1 MSKPERIQKILA
13 RSGHGSRR
21 QIEQWIREERLLVN
35 GQIARLG
42 DCVSPAD
49 TVVLAGKKL
58 RLAAAE
64 QIPCRV
70 LLYHKPVGEI
80 CSRSDPEHRP
90 TIYERIPPVHVGR
103 WIAVGRLDINTSG
116 LLLMTT
122 DGELANRLM
131 HPAAGIEREY
141 AVRVRGEVT
150 RNILQRLKQGV
161 ELEDGRA
168 AFDDIRAGGG
178 VGVNQWYHVVLKE
191 GRKREVRRLWEALGL
206 QVSRLVRVRF
216 GSLLLP
222 RGLRPGHWQA
232 LEDEAVRALCAS
244 VGLSVDVTPS
254 PLASRPAPR
263 RRRSAGRGK
272 GTTRA
277 KDRRRR

>member
-21 QIEQWIREERLLVN
+21 QIEQWIREERLQVN
-35 GQIARLG
+35 GRVARLG
-42 DCVSPAD
+42 DCINPAD
-49 TVVLAGKKL
+49 TVLLAGKKL
-58 RLAAAE
+58 RLSAAE
-64 QIPCRV
+64 QVPCRV

-90 TIYERIPPVHVGR
+90 TIYQRIPPARVGR

-150 RNILQRLKQGV
+150 RDIVQRLKQGV
-161 ELEDGRA
+161 DLEDGRA

-178 VGVNQWYHVVLKE
+178 MGTNQWYHVVLKE

-222 RGLRPGHWQA
+222 REVRPGHWVA
-232 LEDEAVRALCAS
+232 LDDAAVRTLRE
-244 VGLSVDVTPS
+244 SVDLTADAVSS
-254 PLASRPAPR
+254 PLSPVSLHHRRRAAGHGKRITPGKGR
-263 RRRSAGRGK
+263 RRR
-272 GTTRA
+272 
-277 KDRRRR
+277 